1 MPEDHRI
8 APLQWEIA
16 LLQEK
21 SLALRIAGRDL
32 DYSQAQ
38 RLTLLQ
44 GRLDKILGYGVP
56 KPPVDRYKL
65 APKTP
70 EEIEGEMALR
80 AADGDE

>member
-1 MPEDHRI
+1 MPEDHRL

-16 LLQEK
+16 LLQEQ
-21 SLALRIAGRDL
+21 SRILRLAGRDL
-32 DYSQAQ
+32 DYNQTQ

-44 GRLDKILGYGVP
+44 ARLDKLLGYGEP

-65 APKTP
+65 TLKTP
-70 EEIEGEMALR
+70 EEIEKDIALR